1 MSDDEKKFRSKLY
14 TKTGDKGTSA
24 LYNGE
29 RRPKNDTFF
38 HSLGSI
44 DELSA
49 CIGVALE
56 YCIIDK
62 NGLEPYLER
71 IVGVMLDIGACI
83 ATPLDNSQEKYI
95 NKTKLDDRKYV
106 ETLERWIDTIDSQLP
121 PLKFFIIPCNVGLAS
136 SHLHVARAV
145 CRRAEREIVGLIK
158 FSLVPEVVGIFINRL
173 SDFLFAAA
181 RFAAMKSGK
190 DEAYWTSK
198 GVAFDDI

>member
-56 YCIIDK
+56 YCLIDK

-83 ATPLDNSQEKYI
+83 ATPLDNSQEKHI
-95 NKTKLDDRKYV
+95 KKTKLDDRKYV

-136 SHLHVARAV
+136 SHLHVARS
-145 CRRAEREIVGLIK
+145 

-198 GVAFDDI
+198 GVTFDDI